1 MTFDEI
7 EELLKLAERASP
19 LTDTD
24 RQDYVDSIQASTL
37 TFTEWQDFLQP
48 VPEDV
53 KVRYRKMLKL
63 LHQSRL
69 IDDQIVSEEEQMMDQ
84 LSPAGLARNG
94 RKLMQ
99 WYNEQKQIDFPN
111 QV

>member
-7 EELLKLAERASP
+7 EELLKLADRASP
-19 LTDTD
+19 LSDTD
-24 RQDYVDSIQASTL
+24 RQEYVDAIQASTF
-37 TFTEWQDFLQP
+37 TFNQWQDFLQP

-63 LHQSRL
+63 LRQSRL
-69 IDDQIVSEEEQMMDQ
+69 IDDRIVSEEEQMMDQ

-94 RKLMQ
+94 RQLMQ
-99 WYNEQKQIDFPN
+99 WYKEQKQIDFPN
-111 QV
+111 QM

>member
-1 MTFDEI
+1 MTFDEV

-19 LTDTD
+19 LSDTD
-24 RQDYVDSIQASTL
+24 RQEYVDAIQASTF
-37 TFTEWQDFLQP
+37 TFDQWQDFLQP

-63 LHQSRL
+63 LRQSRL
-69 IDDQIVSEEEQMMDQ
+69 IDDRIMNEEEKVMDQ

-94 RKLMQ
+94 RRLMA
-99 WYNEQKQIDFPN
+99 WYNEQKKIDFPN
-111 QV
+111 AI